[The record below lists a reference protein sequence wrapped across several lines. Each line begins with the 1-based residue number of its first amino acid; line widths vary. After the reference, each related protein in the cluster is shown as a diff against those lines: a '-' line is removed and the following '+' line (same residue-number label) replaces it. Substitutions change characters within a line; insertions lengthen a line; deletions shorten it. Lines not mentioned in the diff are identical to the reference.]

1 MIKKI
6 LGPISGKAPDRRAV
20 IAAFLIAE
28 KGHGVVEGL
37 CITPP
42 PELHSPIE
50 TASIP
55 AALGK
60 KLRRIVEEEQTQ
72 VVAAA
77 RQMFDDLCHRYGAV
91 VIEGSAVPASTQL
104 SARWRAEVGSITDI
118 LPNEARLADL
128 VVFARD
134 EDGDDI
140 MGSGIEVTLF
150 EAGKPLL
157 LTPLAEPASIGK
169 APAVAWDGGLAA
181 TRAVAAA
188 MPLLREAGQAVISR
202 LAETLAWHG
211 ITARIHDVPTDRLG
225 LSDALVHSAQELGC
239 DLLVMGGYGH
249 NRIREIVL
257 GGVTRDI
264 LRRPAALP
272 ILMAH

>member
-1 MIKKI
+1 M
-6 LGPISGKAPDRRAV
+6 
-20 IAAFLIAE
+20 
-28 KGHGVVEGL
+28 
-37 CITPP
+37 
-42 PELHSPIE
+42 
-50 TASIP
+50 
-55 AALGK
+55 
-60 KLRRIVEEEQTQ
+60 
-72 VVAAA
+72 
-77 RQMFDDLCHRYGAV
+77 
-91 VIEGSAVPASTQL
+91 
-104 SARWRAEVGSITDI
+104 
-118 LPNEARLADL
+118 
-128 VVFARD
+128 VFARD

-188 MPLLREAGQAVISR
+188 MPLLREAGQAVILSADRPRGNRAADPSR